1 MPYYLVN
8 TFNIKWHTHT
18 KILYHIHY
26 RKQHKKQNLVTS
38 QSNPETVVCAL
49 HTLEYFFFFLFLY
62 SALNFYCSFQSTTSH
77 EFFMIKVLW
86 TTVGIIII
94 YLTLKVIKK
103 SPYFKL
109 LSWVTQ
115 GRLSFEGTVY
125 LWETFWDECG
135 KWIFLLY
142 WPGLGSM
149 LLGIMGPE
157 PLPGVWKIKHKV
169 VTHFH
174 ESCFNQLNSFFFT
187 PSQKVNLNSSLFPI
201 TWKRP
206 AKRPSISK
214 INLWFARYE
223 TAFYVHWFFKKNIP
237 LIKNNHK

>member
-1 MPYYLVN
+1 MTY
-8 TFNIKWHTHT
+8 THKNIVPHSLQKATQKTKSCYESIKSWDCCLCTTYT
-18 KILYHIHY
+18 KIFLF
-26 RKQHKKQNLVTS
+26 L
-38 QSNPETVVCAL
+38 
-49 HTLEYFFFFLFLY
+49 LFLY

-125 LWETFWDECG
+125 LWKTFWDECG

-223 TAFYVHWFFKKNIP
+223 TAYFVHWFLKKNIP

>member
-1 MPYYLVN
+1 
-8 TFNIKWHTHT
+8 
-18 KILYHIHY
+18 
-26 RKQHKKQNLVTS
+26 
-38 QSNPETVVCAL
+38 
-49 HTLEYFFFFLFLY
+49 
-62 SALNFYCSFQSTTSH
+62 
-77 EFFMIKVLW
+77 MIKVLW

-174 ESCFNQLNSFFFT
+174 ESCFNQLNSFFFFT

-223 TAFYVHWFFKKNIP
+223 TAYFVHWFFKKNIP